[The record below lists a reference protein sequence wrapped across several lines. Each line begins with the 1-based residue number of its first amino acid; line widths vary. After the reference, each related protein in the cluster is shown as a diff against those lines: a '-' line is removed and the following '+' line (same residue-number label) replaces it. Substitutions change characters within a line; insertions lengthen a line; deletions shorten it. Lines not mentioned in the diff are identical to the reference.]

1 MFTDISE
8 AVETE
13 KPSKEFSGLLG
24 AVVVPPL
31 MQAEQGFASALERIS
46 VEDLVQAA
54 SLQTL
59 ASYKPGTIVG

>member
-1 MFTDISE
+1 
-8 AVETE
+8 
-13 KPSKEFSGLLG
+13 
-24 AVVVPPL
+24 